1 MGAEDRSAER
11 GDLQGLTYGEVD
23 LFSFL
28 KILRSSEARDNQ
40 VFVDLVTSPSSS
52 LSSPHSA
59 PGMWCRQ
66 DTGRL
71 CLVGNQVHA
80 LHR

>member
-40 VFVDLVTSPSSS
+40 VFVDLVTDPSLLASS
-52 LSSPHSA
+52 FCDRGAVLPRH
-59 PGMWCRQ
+59 
-66 DTGRL
+66 
-71 CLVGNQVHA
+71 
-80 LHR
+80 